1 MYRSIVGAVACL
13 FASLGVFTALPLVG
27 RLAWTDPTVAQRV
40 SISVVLGVVA
50 VLVLLRGE
58 RLGQLVLLVVTF
70 VLATPALGT
79 FPVANDSTV
88 GMLLSAIGVLA
99 ARLQPMTRALA
110 LVAALGAVHAATLAV
125 LDLPPAGL
133 SLDAMVLV
141 VGTAAAAIGF
151 VNAMQASAIES
162 ERVAASNR
170 ERERDLTRAE
180 AELAA
185 RTMSRRILHD
195 DVLGTLHL
203 LSDSSAPAD
212 RVRQQCRVTVE
223 AIRGVLASSGDR
235 DDLES
240 PWACEGVEG
249 PEGSGGPTGAEA
261 ADADPSLPEAYAA
274 LVEAL
279 RAQSP
284 VPVAVDV
291 TGRPHRLPELRDEHR
306 AVLLRAAAEGV
317 RNAVRHGRAEL
328 VTVRLAADRTEVR
341 VEVLDRGVGPGASPH
356 KGFGLRESV
365 DRPLS
370 QVGGRS
376 ALLERPDGGAALVL
390 AIPRDPGG
398 ALRHAYGLTTNGLGP
413 VRGLARTVALPLGL
427 AWSVVVAN
435 NVVRHP
441 GTWESLI
448 VALGW
453 LAVTAVIVRRIERG
467 GPSPT
472 WVALVTSATIVVQVL
487 GLVLLPAGAM
497 LDFRS
502 WSIGMSAVPLVV
514 LVLALP
520 VPVGLPIVLV
530 HVLLV
535 LLAPEVRPELTE
547 GLFPWGSLNG
557 VITCPVPSL
566 VLGTLIRRQ
575 GTSLRDLRRLERSLD
590 QRRAA
595 DTWRATMTDLYFTHV
610 REEVL
615 PWLDEIAR
623 GDRAPDAP
631 ETAARARL
639 LAVAA
644 RDDLYAP
651 GFFDDALRGDV
662 ARFRS
667 DGGVVEL
674 RAGLHPG
681 AYDRP
686 LGRVLRALLPV
697 SPGRRIIVTPPAAD
711 GRQVRISV
719 VPAPEPPAIDA
730 ARAGGGPALR
740 ADVDPYRAV
749 LLVDDLPGSG

>member
-27 RLAWTDPTVAQRV
+27 RLAWSDPTVAQRV

-58 RLGQLVLLVVTF
+58 RNGQLVLLVVTF

-110 LVAALGAVHAATLAV
+110 LVAVLGAVHAATLAV
-125 LDLPPAGL
+125 WDLPPAGL

-151 VNAMQASAIES
+151 VNAMQASAIET

-203 LSDSSAPAD
+203 LSDSSAPPG
-212 RVRQQCRVTVE
+212 RVRQQCRATVE
-223 AIRGVLASSGDR
+223 AIRGVLASSSDLR
-235 DDLES
+235 DDS
-240 PWACEGVEG
+240 EG
-249 PEGSGGPTGAEA
+249 PEGSDGSDGSGRPGATA
-261 ADADPSLPEAYAA
+261 ADADPSLPESYAA

-284 VPVAVDV
+284 VPVDVDV
-291 TGRPHRLPELRDEHR
+291 TGRPQRLPELRDEHR

-317 RNAVRHGRAEL
+317 RNAVRHGRADR

-341 VEVLDRGVGPGASPH
+341 VEVLDRGVGPGASPR

-365 DRPLS
+365 ERPLS

-398 ALRHAYGLTTNGLGP
+398 ALLHAYGLTTTGLGP

-427 AWSVVVAN
+427 AWSVVVVN
-435 NVVRHP
+435 NAVRHP
-441 GTWESLI
+441 GTWVSLV
-448 VALGW
+448 VAVGW
-453 LAVTAVIVRRIERG
+453 LAVTAIIVRRIERG
-467 GPSPT
+467 GPSPM
-472 WVALVTSATIVVQVL
+472 WVALVTLATIAVQVL

-520 VPVGLPIVLV
+520 VPVGLPILLV

-535 LLAPEVRPELTE
+535 LVAPEVRPELTY

-557 VITCPVPSL
+557 IVTCPVPSL

-575 GTSLRDLRRLERSLD
+575 GRSLRDLRRLERSLD

-595 DTWRATMTDLYFTHV
+595 EAWRATMTDLYFTHV
-610 REEVL
+610 RDEVL

-631 ETAARARL
+631 DTVARARL

-651 GFFDDALRGDV
+651 GFFDDALRDDV

-667 DGGVVEL
+667 EGGVVEL

-686 LGRVLRALLPV
+686 LGQVLRALLAV

-719 VPAPEPPAIDA
+719 VPAPEAPVIDA
-730 ARAGGGPALR
+730 ARAGAGPALR

>member
-1 MYRSIVGAVACL
+1 MYRSIVGAIACL
-13 FASLGVFTALPLVG
+13 FASLGVFTAVPLVG

-50 VLVLLRGE
+50 ALVLLRGE
-58 RLGQLVLLVVTF
+58 RLGQLVLLVATF

-151 VNAMQASAIES
+151 VNAMQASAIET

-180 AELAA
+180 AELSA

-203 LSDSSAPAD
+203 LSDSSAPPE
-212 RVRQQCRVTVE
+212 RVRQQCQATVE
-223 AIRGVLASSGDR
+223 TIRGVLASSSDDR
-235 DDLES
+235 DDSGTGGGED
-240 PWACEGVEG
+240 
-249 PEGSGGPTGAEA
+249 SGGAEGTGAPA
-261 ADADPSLPEAYAA
+261 AAHPSVPESYAA
-274 LVEAL
+274 LLEAL
-279 RAQSP
+279 RAQAP
-284 VPVAVDV
+284 VPVDV
-291 TGRPHRLPELRDEHR
+291 EVSGRPQRLPELGDEHR
-306 AVLLRAAAEGV
+306 GVLLRAAAEGV
-317 RNAVRHGRAEL
+317 RNAVRHGQVDR
-328 VTVRLAADRTEVR
+328 VTVRLAADRNEVR
-341 VEVLDRGVGPGASPH
+341 VEVLDRGTGPGATPR

-365 DRPLS
+365 ERPLG

-376 ALLERPDGGAALVL
+376 ALLERPGGGAALVL

-398 ALRHAYGLTTNGLGP
+398 ALLHAYGLTTNGLGP

-427 AWSVVVAN
+427 AWCVVVAN
-435 NVVRHP
+435 NVARHP
-441 GTWESLI
+441 GTWTSLV
-448 VALGW
+448 VAVGW
-453 LAVTAVIVRRIERG
+453 LVVTAIIVRRIERG
-467 GPSPT
+467 GPRPT
-472 WVALVTSATIVVQVL
+472 WVALVTLATVVVQVL
-487 GLVLLPAGAM
+487 GLALLPAGAM

-520 VPVGLPIVLV
+520 VPIGLPILLA

-535 LLAPEVRPELTE
+535 LLTPEVRPELTD
-547 GLFPWGSLNG
+547 GLFPWGSLNA

-575 GTSLRDLRRLERSLD
+575 GRSLRELRRLERSLD

-595 DTWRATMTDLYFTHV
+595 EAWRATMTDLYFAHV
-610 REEVL
+610 RDEVL

-623 GDRAPDAP
+623 GERAPDDP
-631 ETAARARL
+631 ETVARSRL

-667 DGGVVEL
+667 EGGVVEL

-697 SPGRRIIVTPPAAD
+697 SPGRRIIVTPPPAD

-719 VPAPEPPAIDA
+719 VPAPDAPAIDA
-730 ARAGGGPALR
+730 ARAGAGPALH

>member
-1 MYRSIVGAVACL
+1 MYRSIVGALACL
-13 FASLGVFTALPLVG
+13 YASLGVFTALPLVG
-27 RLAWTDPTVAQRV
+27 RLAWSDPTVAQRV

-58 RLGQLVLLVVTF
+58 RTGQLVLLVVTF

-88 GMLLSAIGVLA
+88 GMLLSAIGVMA

-110 LVAALGAVHAATLAV
+110 LVAVLGAVHAATVLL
-125 LDLPPAGL
+125 LDLPQAGL

-151 VNAMQASAIES
+151 VNAMQASAIET

-203 LSDSSAPAD
+203 LSDSTAPPE
-212 RVRQQCRVTVE
+212 RVRQQCRTTVE
-223 AIRGVLASSGDR
+223 AIRGVISS
-235 DDLES
+235 DDHD
-240 PWACEGVEG
+240 
-249 PEGSGGPTGAEA
+249 GGEDPAGAGA
-261 ADADPSLPEAYAA
+261 ADPDPGLPESYAG

-284 VPVAVDV
+284 VPVDLDV
-291 TGRPHRLPELRDEHR
+291 AGRPQRLPVLGEEHR
-306 AVLLRAAAEGV
+306 SVLVRAAAEGV
-317 RNAVRHGRAEL
+317 RNAVRHGHVDA
-328 VTVRLAADRTEVR
+328 VTVRLAADRNEVR
-341 VEVLDRGVGPGASPH
+341 VEVLDRGVGPGPAPR

-365 DRPLS
+365 ERPLA
-370 QVGGRS
+370 QAGGRS
-376 ALLERPDGGAALVL
+376 ALLERPGGGAALVL

-398 ALRHAYGLTTNGLGP
+398 ALHHAYGLTTNGLGP

-427 AWSVVVAN
+427 AWSVVVVN

-441 GTWESLI
+441 ETWTSVV
-448 VALGW
+448 VAVGW
-453 LAVTAVIVRRIERG
+453 LAVTAAIVRRIERG
-467 GPSPT
+467 GPGPAWVT
-472 WVALVTSATIVVQVL
+472 LVALATVVVQVL
-487 GLVLLPAGAM
+487 GLALLPAGAM

-514 LVLALP
+514 LLLSLPLPIGLP
-520 VPVGLPIVLV
+520 VLLV

-535 LLAPEVRPELTE
+535 LLAPQVRPELTG
-547 GLFPWGSLNG
+547 GLFPWGSLNA

-575 GTSLRDLRRLERSLD
+575 GRSLRDLRRLERALD

-595 DTWRATMTDLYFTHV
+595 DAWRATMTDLYFTHV
-610 REEVL
+610 RDEVL

-623 GDRAPDAP
+623 GERTPDAP
-631 ETAARARL
+631 DTVAHARL

-651 GFFDDALRGDV
+651 GFFDDALRDDV

-667 DGGVVEL
+667 EGGVVEL

-681 AYDRP
+681 AHERA
-686 LGRVLRALLPV
+686 LGRVLRALLPA

-711 GRQVRISV
+711 DRRVRISI
-719 VPAPEPPAIDA
+719 VPAPDAPAIDA
-730 ARAGGGPALR
+730 ARAGAGSALR